1 MSGGNE
7 NGEDFLS
14 DGKERILRS
23 FVKFH
28 MVPIIQNRSVIIW
41 YSLQK
46 NVTWSAVR
54 MTATM
59 L

>member
-1 MSGGNE
+1 MGVLSGLKPE
-7 NGEDFLS
+7 KVFYYFEELC
-14 DGKERILRS
+14 
-23 FVKFH
+23 KFH